1 MKDLL
6 VRLRNALPQ
15 MRQWIDDL
23 HANHSG
29 ESVRASELGFSGLA
43 AHLPRALLQNVS
55 AVMTYT
61 IPFPPARK
69 FGLPEFTTM
78 ETMPM
83 DGITFGNMYFV
94 RPAAYVEAIHFHE
107 LVHVIQWNTLGFEQF
122 LMTYGFGIIQCGY
135 ERSPLE
141 AMAYELQARLQHGH
155 QLRNVVETVER
166 HATSTRDAAAVVF
179 AQNGIEMTA

>member
-43 AHLPRALLQNVS
+43 AHLPRALLQNAS

-61 IPFPPARK
+61 IPFPPVRK
-69 FGLPEFTTM
+69 FGLPEFEAM
-78 ETMPM
+78 GNMAM

-94 RPAAYVEAIHFHE
+94 RPAASVEAVHFHE
-107 LVHVIQWNTLGFEQF
+107 LVHVIQWTTLGFEQF
-122 LMTYGFGIIQCGY
+122 LMTYGLGIIQHRY
-135 ERSPLE
+135 EQSPLE
-141 AMAYELQARLQHGH
+141 AIAYELQARLQHGH
-155 QLRNVVETVER
+155 QLRNVVQTVER
-166 HATSTRDAAAVVF
+166 HAISSRDEAAAVF
-179 AQNGIEMTA
+179 AQNGIEMPA